1 MMGSASQVSVQ
12 ELQQILSTQPPESVQ
27 LIDVREPGEI
37 ELANLAH
44 LGFINYPLSA
54 YEQWSSCILTDLDLA
69 KPTYVLCHHGLRSAQ
84 MAGWLSIQGFTQVI
98 NVSGGIDAWSRVV
111 DSNIQLY

>member
-1 MMGSASQVSVQ
+1 MGSASQVSVR
-12 ELQQILSTQPPESVQ
+12 ELQQILATQPPESVQ

-44 LGFINYPLSA
+44 LGFVNYPLSH
-54 YEQWSSCILTDLDLA
+54 YEQWSRRLLTDLDLA

-84 MAGWLSIQGFTQVI
+84 MAAWLRSQGFTQVI
-98 NVSGGIDAWSRVV
+98 NVSGGIDAWSRAV
-111 DSNIQLY
+111 DPEIPLY